1 MVSVWSVLLSNK
13 GNVLENQCTIGRKG
27 LIPPFQ
33 LLIVWSLMIQKVRK
47 IQDKEEGLK
56 SWNALSDSITCCTY

>member
-13 GNVLENQCTIGRKG
+13 DNVLENQCTIGRKG

-47 IQDKEEGLK
+47 IQDRGRSQKLECSE
-56 SWNALSDSITCCTY
+56 